1 MGTVQSEEG
10 DGHNEDDLPVKIE
23 SEITLEKDSQDYE
36 NKGPEIAHPARRRL
50 SGRCRQREKKRRQAR
65 EEEALKE
72 PMYLQSTD
80 EDELRLA
87 THPLADPIILG
98 VEELTGCLP
107 PVTKEASAES
117 SCEHLPNKGDF

>member
-1 MGTVQSEEG
+1 MTAQTEG
-10 DGHNEDDLPVKIE
+10 DNGSNENQLPVKIE
-23 SEITLEKDSQDYE
+23 SDITLENDSQEYE
-36 NKGPEIAHPARRRL
+36 NKGREILYTGRRRL

-107 PVTKEASAES
+107 LVT
-117 SCEHLPNKGDF
+117 